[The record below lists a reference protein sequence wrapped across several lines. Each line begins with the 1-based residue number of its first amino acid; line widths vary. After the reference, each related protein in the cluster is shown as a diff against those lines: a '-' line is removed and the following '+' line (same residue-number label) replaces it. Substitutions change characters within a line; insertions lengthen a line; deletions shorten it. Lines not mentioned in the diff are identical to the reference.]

1 MMIMGMMMMKM
12 MMDDDDDEILD
23 FFHIPSASSN
33 WLAPTVSNLCIVII
47 RSQR

>member
-23 FFHIPSASSN
+23 LFHIPSASSN